1 MNSYSKT
8 VTNTNNVT
16 VTADNDLIYE
26 KYKPISIIT
35 QWSSF
40 KKQNR
45 KQRKKINGSHHAIIT
60 GTRKRELGEEGK
72 LLHKS
77 NFGEL
82 ANEIMFRISRQQIS
96 WEKWTMV
103 MKTTMIKNRMD

>member
-40 KKQNR
+40 EKNKTKN
-45 KQRKKINGSHHAIIT
+45 KE
-60 GTRKRELGEEGK
+60 KR
-72 LLHKS
+72 
-77 NFGEL
+77 
-82 ANEIMFRISRQQIS
+82 
-96 WEKWTMV
+96 
-103 MKTTMIKNRMD
+103 